1 MDNLDRQL
9 LNLIQEEFPLTARPY
24 LEIGRRLN
32 LSEKEVISR
41 LERLKKVGIIRRI
54 GAVFDLRRLGYVS
67 TLCALKVPPERL
79 QEVARVVNSFPGI
92 THNYLREHEY
102 NMWFTLIG
110 PSRQHLEEVMEE
122 IKVRTG
128 LTDLLELPAERSFKI
143 KVNFNLEVEAD
154 NAAAAL

>member
-41 LERLKKVGIIRRI
+41 LERLKKAGIIRRI

-79 QEVARVVNSFPGI
+79 QEVAQVVNSFPGI